1 MADDQRNV
9 TFNIDEQTGVNTNV
23 AGDMTVYGGQQYVA
37 GSPEEVRADLA
48 ALREVVAGLGLQ
60 PEVQQEATDLIDE
73 ADRELA
79 QPKPQPEKVGGPLT
93 RLTNLLAD
101 VGGGRIGRRFGG
113 RAAPTHRLV
122 AGRRGQSDPR
132 RARLSGRF
140 GRTVA

>member
-9 TFNIDEQTGVNTNV
+9 TFNIGQQTGVNTNV
-23 AGDMTVYGGQQYVA
+23 AGDMSLYGGQQYVA

-79 QPKPQPEKVGGPLT
+79 QPTPQPDKVGGPMT
-93 RLTNLLAD
+93 RLANLLSDAGA
-101 VGGGRIGRRFGG
+101 VASAGASLIAPLQRIGSWLGIAG
-113 RAAPTHRLV
+113 KAILAVLV
-122 AGRRGQSDPR
+122 
-132 RARLSGRF
+132 
-140 GRTVA
+140 

>member
-9 TFNIDEQTGVNTNV
+9 TFNIGEQTGVNTNV
-23 AGDMTVYGGQQYVA
+23 AGDMTVYGGQQYVT

-101 VGGGRIGRRFGG
+101 AGAVAAAGASVIAPLQRIGSWLG
-113 RAAPTHRLV
+113 V
-122 AGRRGQSDPR
+122 AGK
-132 RARLSGRF
+132 AILA
-140 GRTVA
+140 VLV

>member
-9 TFNIDEQTGVNTNV
+9 TFNIGEQTGVNTNV
-23 AGDMTVYGGQQYVA
+23 AGDMTVYGGQQYVT
-37 GSPEEVRADLA
+37 GSPEEARADLA

-79 QPKPQPEKVGGPLT
+79 QPKPRPEKVGGPLT

-101 VGGGRIGRRFGG
+101 VGAVASAGASVVVPLQRIGSWLG
-113 RAAPTHRLV
+113 V
-122 AGRRGQSDPR
+122 AGK
-132 RARLSGRF
+132 AILA
-140 GRTVA
+140 VLV